1 MKNITRRSFI
11 GVGASAAMV
20 AALAGCSSG
29 SGSASSASA
38 ESASAESASA
48 ESASAESA
56 SAEASAAASAGAG
69 LRFVTGGE
77 AGTYYALGTIMAQ
90 HVKDAGLDV
99 TAVSSDG
106 SKSNVLDLE
115 DGVAQLAFCQSDV
128 AAYAFNGSTFE
139 DFEGMPIEIFSTV
152 ADLYEEQV
160 QIVTCNPEIK
170 SVSDLKGKNVSIGA
184 AGSGVYFNAIDVLS
198 VYDITEADI
207 TPTYQSFADSTEA
220 LKDGK
225 IDAAFIVAGA
235 PTSAITDLATTK
247 EAYLVAID
255 AEHAEQLKA
264 KSEFYNVATISAGT
278 YKGNDEDITTV
289 SVDSLVLAA
298 DSVSED
304 DVYTFVSDIFENI
317 DALSEAH
324 DKFKEFS
331 LEKAASYSVVPYHP
345 GAAKY
350 FGEKGQTVATK

>member
-48 ESASAESA
+48 E
-56 SAEASAAASAGAG
+56 ASAAAEGGAG

-90 HVKDAGLDV
+90 HVKDAGLEV

-128 AAYAFNGSTFE
+128 AAYAYTGSTFE
-139 DFEGMPIEIFSTV
+139 DFEGMPIEVFSTV

-160 QIVTCNPEIK
+160 QILTCDPEIK
-170 SVSDLKGKNVSIGA
+170 SVADLKGKNVSIGA
-184 AGSGVYFNAIDVLS
+184 AGSGVYFNAIDVLG
-198 VYDITEADI
+198 VYDITENDI
-207 TPTYQSFADSTEA
+207 TPTYQSFQDSADA

-235 PTSAITDLATTK
+235 PTSAITDLTTTK
-247 EAYLVAID
+247 DAFLVSID

-264 KSEFYNVATISAGT
+264 KSEFYNVATIAGGT
-278 YKGNDEDITTV
+278 YKGNDEDVATV

-304 DVYTFVSDIFENI
+304 DVYTFVSDIFNNI
-317 DALSEAH
+317 DALGESH

-331 LEKAASYSVVPYHP
+331 IEKAASYAVVPYHP
-345 GAAKY
+345 GAAK
-350 FGEKGQTVATK
+350 FFSENGQSVATK

>member
-38 ESASAESASA
+38 ESASAEASA
-48 ESASAESA
+48 ASA
-56 SAEASAAASAGAG
+56 SAEASAAAASGSA

-77 AGTYYALGTIMAQ
+77 SGTYYALGTIMAQ
-90 HVKDAGLDV
+90 HAKDAGLDI

-128 AAYAFNGSTFE
+128 AAYAYNGSTFE
-139 DFEGMPIEIFSTV
+139 DFEGMPIEVFSTV
-152 ADLYEEQV
+152 ADLYEEAV
-160 QIVTCNPEIK
+160 QILTCDPAIK
-170 SVSDLKGKNVSIGA
+170 SVADLKGKNVSIGA
-184 AGSGVYFNAIDVLS
+184 AGSGVYFNAIDVLG
-198 VYDITEADI
+198 VYGITEADI
-207 TPTYQSFADSTEA
+207 TPTYQSFQDSADA

-235 PTSAITDLATTK
+235 PTSAITDLTTTK
-247 EAYLVAID
+247 EAFLVAID

-264 KSEFYNVATISAGT
+264 KSEFYNVATIAGGT
-278 YKGNDEDITTV
+278 YKGNDEDVATV

-304 DVYTFVSDIFENI
+304 DVYAFVADIFNNI
-317 DALSEAH
+317 DALGESH

-331 LEKAASYSVVPYHP
+331 IEKAASYAVVPYHP
-345 GAAKY
+345 GAAK
-350 FGEKGQTVATK
+350 FFSENGQSVATK

>member
-38 ESASAESASA
+38 ESASAEASA
-48 ESASAESA
+48 ASA
-56 SAEASAAASAGAG
+56 SAEASAAAASGAA

-77 AGTYYALGTIMAQ
+77 SGTYYALGTIMAQ
-90 HVKDAGLDV
+90 HAKDAGLDI

-128 AAYAFNGSTFE
+128 AAYAYNGSTFE
-139 DFEGMPIEIFSTV
+139 DFEGMPIEVFSTV

-160 QIVTCNPEIK
+160 QILTCDPAIK
-170 SVSDLKGKNVSIGA
+170 SVADLKGKNVSIGA
-184 AGSGVYFNAIDVLS
+184 AGSGVYFNAIDVLG
-198 VYDITEADI
+198 VYDITESDI
-207 TPTYQSFADSTEA
+207 TPTYQSFQDSADA

-235 PTSAITDLATTK
+235 PTSAITDLTTTK
-247 EAYLVAID
+247 EAFLVAID
-255 AEHAEQLKA
+255 PEHAEQLKA
-264 KSEFYNVATISAGT
+264 KSEFYNVATIAGGT
-278 YKGNDEDITTV
+278 YKGNDEDVATV

-304 DVYTFVSDIFENI
+304 DVYAFVADIFNNI
-317 DALSEAH
+317 DALGESH

-331 LEKAASYSVVPYHP
+331 IEKAASYAVVPYHP
-345 GAAKY
+345 GAAK
-350 FGEKGQTVATK
+350 FFSENGQSVATK

>member
-38 ESASAESASA
+38 ESASAEASA
-48 ESASAESA
+48 ASA
-56 SAEASAAASAGAG
+56 SAEASAAAASGSA

-77 AGTYYALGTIMAQ
+77 SGTYYALGTIMAQ
-90 HVKDAGLDV
+90 HAKDAGLDI

-128 AAYAFNGSTFE
+128 AAYAYNGSTFE
-139 DFEGMPIEIFSTV
+139 DFEGMPIEVFSTV
-152 ADLYEEQV
+152 ADLYEEAV
-160 QIVTCNPEIK
+160 QILTCDPAIK
-170 SVSDLKGKNVSIGA
+170 SVADLKGKNVSIGA
-184 AGSGVYFNAIDVLS
+184 AGSGVYFNAIDVLG
-198 VYDITEADI
+198 VYGITEADI
-207 TPTYQSFADSTEA
+207 TPTYQSFQDSADA

-235 PTSAITDLATTK
+235 PTSAITDLTTTK
-247 EAYLVAID
+247 EAFLVSID

-264 KSEFYNVATISAGT
+264 KSEFYNVATIPAGT
-278 YKGNDEDITTV
+278 YKGNDEDVATV

-304 DVYTFVSDIFENI
+304 DVYAFVADIFNTI
-317 DALSEAH
+317 DALGESH

-331 LEKAASYSVVPYHP
+331 IEKAASYAVVPYHP
-345 GAAKY
+345 GAAK
-350 FGEKGQTVATK
+350 FFSENGQSVATK